1 MLAIIAKS
9 RPLGRLFADCRPQA
23 YAFGRASE
31 TVSMRPPKSLPF
43 HMAIAPSAPASSAI
57 STKPKPRERPVSRSV
72 TMLAEATSP
81 ALAKASRSS
90 SPVAR
95 YGRPPTKSLRAMIT
109 RNKITYCSIVRR
121 PSGATQRHKETYS
134 NIKNI
139 PLVRRLCNNH
149 QTLVIAARR
158 GHPIAIARDKH
169 QPRRPGRCKQS
180 ISRRIGLVL
189 LHRRDLV
196 HQRFAGAVFYRYII
210 AGFHL

>member
-23 YAFGRASE
+23 YPFRRAS
-31 TVSMRPPKSLPF
+31 
-43 HMAIAPSAPASSAI
+43 APG
-57 STKPKPRERPVSRSV
+57 ERPVSRSV

-81 ALAKASRSS
+81 PLAKASRSS

-121 PSGATQRHKETYS
+121 PSLTPNMATMETYS
-134 NIKNI
+134 NPKNI
-139 PLVRRLCNNH
+139 ALVRGLCNNH
-149 QTLVIAARR
+149 QALVIAARR
-158 GHPIAIARDKH
+158 GHPVAVAGDKH
-169 QPRRPGRCKQS
+169 QPRGPGCCKQS

-189 LHRRDLV
+189 LHRRNLI
-196 HQRFAGAVFYRYII
+196 HQCFAGAVFYCYII
-210 AGFHL
+210 AFFNLRETLENA